1 MTKITLTIIGILS
14 IFLIVDV
21 CGATMI
27 VPPVAQVESVDREI
41 TLVTRRPIHKMELA
55 VVYRWKSLTGLMK
68 WSSVRY
74 MTVEITDAAS
84 ETIKTGQ
91 VLTLEQLDEARGKS
105 NLNRAWNWLKKPR

>member
-1 MTKITLTIIGILS
+1 
-14 IFLIVDV
+14 
-21 CGATMI
+21 
-27 VPPVAQVESVDREI
+27 
-41 TLVTRRPIHKMELA
+41 
-55 VVYRWKSLTGLMK
+55 MK